1 MISKIV
7 PGWFQRHLI
16 LFFNFCVWIQ
26 LMFKPNPWWWTL
38 HVGMPQQRQAASSV
52 ALIITYFLLS
62 PDVDAWKPFTLS
74 QLSWKTRQLRVPTGR
89 ASVPPLAIEVG
100 TTVPTAKWHP
110 QSVIQVLLIYKGLG
124 SNPNL
129 EQECILKEKRTECVC
144 LWDQTGMPTTI
155 LIPHWWVNRFSRSLW
170 ILLLFW
176 NRVSLQ
182 SPGWPATLVLLLQR
196 PEPWDHK

>member
-1 MISKIV
+1 MHWLVTDYCTSHMAEAVVEPELCSWMISKIV

-16 LFFNFCVWIQ
+16 LFFNFCVWIR

-62 PDVDAWKPFTLS
+62 PDVDEWKPFTLS

-110 QSVIQVLLIYKGLG
+110 QCHSSTSHLQGTW
-124 SNPNL
+124 
-129 EQECILKEKRTECVC
+129 LKPKSGTGVYFEGEKEWVC
-144 LWDQTGMPTTI
+144 MPVR
-155 LIPHWWVNRFSRSLW
+155 PDWHAYNYFNS
-170 ILLLFW
+170 
-176 NRVSLQ
+176 
-182 SPGWPATLVLLLQR
+182 TLVS
-196 PEPWDHK
+196 EPVF